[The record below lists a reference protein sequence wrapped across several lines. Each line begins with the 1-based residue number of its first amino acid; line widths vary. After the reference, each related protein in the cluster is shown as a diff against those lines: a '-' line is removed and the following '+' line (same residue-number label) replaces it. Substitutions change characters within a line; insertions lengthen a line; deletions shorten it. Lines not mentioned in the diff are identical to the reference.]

1 MPMSAMGALYP
12 GGRVPSGLDLAFVQL
27 RQGVLA
33 YGEIWLGA
41 YGVPPESSASFVFE
55 IYSVLV
61 NCSEQRAEL
70 RFNPF

>member
-12 GGRVPSGLDLAFVQL
+12 GGRVPSGLDLAFVHA

-55 IYSVLV
+55 L
-61 NCSEQRAEL
+61 
-70 RFNPF
+70 